1 MFGELRV
8 KTGFQLLIIIAFL
21 SFSCK
26 ENKNKTEAEAEAG
39 VEDHKYTNALINE
52 TSPYLLQHAHNPVD
66 WRPWSEEALEEAR
79 KEDKLVLVSIGYSS
93 CHWCHVMEEETFE
106 DEAIASIMNENFI
119 NIKVDREERP
129 DVDQVYMTA
138 LQLIK
143 GSGGWPLNVITL
155 PNGKP
160 LYGGTYHTNSQ
171 WKNVISEISKLY
183 EEDPARAKEYAD
195 RVAAGVQ
202 EVNLIKMDDGASELN
217 VKLLEEGMFK
227 WMPQWDKEWGGNQG
241 TQKFMLP
248 SNLNFLLDYSEL
260 ADREDVNVHVK
271 NTLDKISQGGV
282 YDHVGGGF
290 FRYSTDPYWK
300 VPHFEKMLYD
310 NGQLLGLYARAY
322 RKFKDPE
329 YKEIVYETFEFLE
342 REMKNGSGGYYA
354 ALDADSEG
362 EEGKF
367 YVWNSGELNDA
378 TGSEFE
384 LFSAYFNTL
393 PKAAWENDKYVLHK
407 SKSDF
412 EFTAEHG
419 LNINE
424 FKELKRGWKQKLL
437 AARDKRIRPGLDDKI
452 ITSWNALL
460 IEGLTEAYKA
470 FDDESFLDAAVSTFE
485 FIRSNSYDGK
495 HLLHSYKEDSR
506 RIEGFLDD
514 YAYLASA
521 SLQLFEVTADIAY
534 LNFAVE
540 LNKTVV
546 DEFSD
551 DSSILYR
558 YNRQDELISK
568 IVKINDG
575 VMPSPNAAVVANQLK
590 LGHIYYDPSSLA
602 DVEKAIALIVPAF
615 IEDASNY
622 TEWGSLVLRNTYP
635 YYEIAI
641 VGKDAVSRLQ
651 TLHERFLPNTL
662 IVGSEKD
669 SDLALFKSRFFEDE
683 TYIFVCQNNTCNLP
697 TTSVAEAI
705 GQLNRPALLLDSP

>member
-1 MFGELRV
+1 MFGDFRV
-8 KTGFQLLIIIAFL
+8 KRGFQLLIILGFI

-26 ENKNKTEAEAEAG
+26 ENKEKAEG
-39 VEDHKYTNALINE
+39 GIEDHKYTNALINE
-52 TSPYLLQHAHNPVD
+52 TSPYLLQHAHNPVN
-66 WRPWSEEALEEAR
+66 WRPWSEEALQEAK

-106 DEAIASIMNENFI
+106 DEAVASIMNENFI

-183 EEDPARAKEYAD
+183 QEDPNRAREYAD

-202 EVNLIKMDDGASELN
+202 EVNLIKMDDGAEELN
-217 VKLLEEGMFK
+217 VKLLEEGMLK
-227 WMPQWDKEWGGNQG
+227 WIPQWDNQWGGNQG

-248 SNLNFLLDYSEL
+248 SNLSFLLDYAEL
-260 ADREDVNVHVK
+260 AGREDVTDHVK
-271 NTLDKISQGGV
+271 NTLDKISQGGI

-310 NGQLLGLYARAY
+310 NGQLLGLYAKAY
-322 RKFKDPE
+322 RRFKDPV
-329 YKEIVYETFEFLE
+329 YKEVVYETFEFLE
-342 REMKNGSGGYYA
+342 REMKNEVGGYYA

-367 YVWNSGELNDA
+367 YVWSAGELKDA
-378 TGSEFE
+378 IGAEFE
-384 LFSAYFNTL
+384 VFSKYFNAL
-393 PKAAWENDKYVLHK
+393 PEAAWENDKYVLHK
-407 SKSDF
+407 TKSDF
-412 EFTAEHG
+412 DFAAKNG

-424 FKELKRGWKQKLL
+424 FKETKSEWKQQLL
-437 AARDKRIRPGLDDKI
+437 KARDNRIRPGLDDKI

-460 IEGLTEAYKA
+460 IEGLVEAYKTFEDKA
-470 FDDESFLDAAVSTFE
+470 LLDAAVGAFE
-485 FIRSNSYDGK
+485 FIRRNSYDGK
-495 HLLHSYKEDSR
+495 YLLHSYKENSR

-514 YAYLASA
+514 YAFMASA
-521 SLQLFEVTADIAY
+521 SLQLFEVTADRAY
-534 LNFAVE
+534 LDFAVE
-540 LNKTVV
+540 LNRTVV

-558 YNRQDELISK
+558 YKRQDELISK

-575 VMPSPNAAVVANQLK
+575 IMPSPNAAVVANQLK
-590 LGHIYYDPSSLA
+590 LGHIFYDPASLD
-602 DVEKAIALIVPAF
+602 DVEKSIALVVPAF
-615 IEDASNY
+615 VEDASNY

-635 YYEIAI
+635 YYEIAV
-641 VGKDAVSRLQ
+641 VGKDAVTQIQALQ
-651 TLHERFLPNTL
+651 QEFLPNTL
-662 IVGSEKD
+662 IVASEID
-669 SDLALFKSRFFEDE
+669 SDIALFKSRFFEDE

-697 TTSVAEAI
+697 TTSVTEAL
-705 GQLNRPALLLDSP
+705 GQLDRPAVLLNSP